1 MTPQELRQQMM
12 AWGQGAMALQIGFV
26 GVSTGLF
33 EALGERK
40 GEGLDVAALAA
51 AAGVDA
57 GYTRRWADAAYAFGY
72 LEAAGD
78 TFTLAPLG
86 EAMRPSAPGTLMPFA
101 VQAVLGA
108 HMAERAAGLARTGER
123 PGERVLG
130 ERETIL
136 PWFGP
141 MLEASFGTFFE
152 REVVPGVPAFAEVD
166 ARGGTALDLG
176 CGNGWY
182 LRRLAAR
189 MPHLRGIGLD
199 GFGENIR
206 QATAA
211 ADREGLG
218 DRLQFIEG
226 DIYAHAPLAPV
237 DLVAMNRAL
246 HHVWDQKTRVFGL
259 IRDALRPGG
268 LAVIW
273 EPAWTD
279 DRAALRDPP
288 RRAMAF
294 QNLNEHVQGNHFLRP
309 EEIVAAFAAVDMPAT
324 VYTFANGAEAV
335 VVARRPVSEG

>member
-1 MTPQELRQQMM
+1 VGSPDFRPQMM
-12 AWGQGAMALQIGFV
+12 AWGQGAMALQIAFV

-33 EALGERK
+33 EALGARGALSPE
-40 GEGLDVAALAA
+40 ALAA
-51 AAGVDA
+51 AAGIDA
-57 GYTRRWADAAYAFGY
+57 GYARRWADAAYAFGY
-72 LEAAGD
+72 LEAD
-78 TFTLAPLG
+78 EHDVFSLTPLG
-86 EAMRPSAPGTLMPFA
+86 EAMRPQAPGTLMPFA

-141 MLEASFGTFFE
+141 MLEASFGAFFE
-152 REVVPGVPAFAEVD
+152 REVLPGVPAFAEVD

-189 MPHLRGIGLD
+189 MPRLHGIGLD
-199 GFGENIR
+199 GFAENVR
-206 QATAA
+206 QANESAA
-211 ADREGLG
+211 REGLG
-218 DRLQFIEG
+218 ERLRFVEG

-246 HHVWDQKTRVFGL
+246 HHVWDQKARVFGL

-273 EPAWTD
+273 EPAWSA
-279 DRAALRDPP
+279 DRATLRDPP

-294 QNLNEHVQGNHFLRP
+294 QNLSEHVQGNHFLRP
-309 EEIVAAFAAVDMPAT
+309 DEIVEAFAVVEMPAT
-324 VYTFANGAEAV
+324 VHLFGGGTEAV
-335 VVARRPVSEG
+335 VVARRPRGGA